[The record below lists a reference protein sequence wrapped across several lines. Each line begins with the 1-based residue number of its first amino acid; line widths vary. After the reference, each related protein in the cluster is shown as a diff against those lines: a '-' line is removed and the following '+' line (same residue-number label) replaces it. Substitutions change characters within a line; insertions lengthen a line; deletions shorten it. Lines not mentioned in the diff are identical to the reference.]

1 MSSLAWPGAVRA
13 KFLRHKAKRMPEVSY
28 PELPDFDPTLRE
40 LDAIREEAG
49 ETTAIDRWLGGTAET
64 LIRATRLLQARG
76 TPAFYDYSRELYGA
90 PTDQLSDGA
99 STSLQLAET
108 FTNVLDDLDHVELG
122 LPEPDRRT
130 ARGVASALR
139 RASRELF
146 GEAAPEVE
154 VVDELSANALA
165 GPNRIRVRRGARFS
179 QRDVHQLIHHE
190 VYIHVATALNG
201 RAQEALPILASSH
214 PGTTRTQEGLAVFAE
229 FISGSMELGRL
240 RRLTDRVLG
249 IQMAREGADFM
260 EIYRYF
266 RQRGNLRVQAFES
279 ARRIF
284 RGGVLTG
291 GAPFTKDIVYLDGL
305 LRVHNFLRVAV
316 AMGRADCLRL
326 MFCGKFALD
335 DMPAICELTASGL
348 IRKPAYLPP
357 WAQDLRFLLAYLAYS
372 GFLNRIRLDKVRAHF
387 AAILDEAPVVD
398 AET

>member
-1 MSSLAWPGAVRA
+1 MSSLAWPGTVRA
-13 KFLRHKAKRMPEVSY
+13 KFLRYKAKRMPEVSY

-266 RQRGNLRVQAFES
+266 RRRGNLRVQAFES